1 MGSMNRDFSIPI
13 DIISI
18 HYIFINKKSIGESY
32 RQKVIKVKW
41 SKCQLKLKHKA
52 SAVLFLYSLS
62 FHLSVNHADNY
73 SSSPH
78 AEINH
83 CWSIKTKWLPFSSPS
98 VSEWMGHLIFIYH
111 VPLSNGRSVMCTGLT
126 YPMRFKV
133 TLMFGSWHILRRPPG
148 LSEGFGESI
157 VVSASFYLT
166 LFRNLTG
173 GTVVQWLAMPPHS
186 KKILFLNLAA
196 NWSHPVWTVHVL
208 HIPFTVQRH
217 VDYINW
223 LL

>member
-1 MGSMNRDFSIPI
+1 MSSIYGTGVICQMGPMDRDFSIPI

-52 SAVLFLYSLS
+52 SAVLLLYSLS

-133 TLMFGSWHILRRPPG
+133 TLTVCL
-148 LSEGFGESI
+148 
-157 VVSASFYLT
+157 VVDIYWEDLLDFQKVLG
-166 LFRNLTG
+166 NL
-173 GTVVQWLAMPPHS
+173 
-186 KKILFLNLAA
+186 
-196 NWSHPVWTVHVL
+196 
-208 HIPFTVQRH
+208 
-217 VDYINW
+217 
-223 LL
+223 